1 MEGESRESDE
11 EGKGRV
17 TQQDQQSWI
26 GVKRNTEENRFHPRL
41 IVERNMYIGI
51 AHRINSETV
60 NNVFYSEE

>member
-26 GVKRNTEENRFHPRL
+26 GVKRNTEENRFHPGL
-41 IVERNMYIGI
+41 IVERNMDYGI
-51 AHRINSETV
+51 AHRK
-60 NNVFYSEE
+60 NNKTISNMFYSEE